1 MLDII
6 ADPKLNISELYNMA
20 GRKANVMLA
29 CIKRGIFSKSQ
40 EVRILLDSVLI
51 TSYFKHYIISEHHI
65 LRAQTGTILD
75 KTMRLRGLEQRA
87 ATSSPSLKV
96 AHIHLFL
103 MIFFIIG
110 LKF

>member
-6 ADPKLNISELYNMA
+6 ADPKLNISELYNMV
-20 GRKANVMLA
+20 GRKA
-29 CIKRGIFSKSQ
+29 CIRRGIFSKSQ

-75 KTMRLRGLEQRA
+75 KTMRLRGLE
-87 ATSSPSLKV
+87 
-96 AHIHLFL
+96 
-103 MIFFIIG
+103 
-110 LKF
+110 